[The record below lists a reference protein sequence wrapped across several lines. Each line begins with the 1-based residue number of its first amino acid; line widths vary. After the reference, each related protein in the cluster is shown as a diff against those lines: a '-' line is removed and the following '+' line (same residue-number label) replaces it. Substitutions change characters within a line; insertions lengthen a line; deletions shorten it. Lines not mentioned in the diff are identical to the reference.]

1 MVKKSGAFWR
11 DPVIWLLLGAGLLM
25 RIGYNLA
32 LHPDGREWSSFI
44 IDEREYFGAA
54 HMLAEGRGF
63 SFFDTAM
70 WVRPPLYVVF
80 LALTMAWSGTSTVP
94 VLVVQSLLSA
104 ATLLPLG
111 LLAYKLEGSKFK
123 ANDLEFKVSGSA
135 AARWTVALGAAY
147 LPFTLF
153 AGLLLTETLFLLLF
167 AWAFVLLILARES
180 VISWGWRSIVLVS
193 LCGVLLGLATL
204 TRATVLGFVF
214 LVASWLFS
222 TLREQSWRR
231 WLAVAAL
238 LLVSFGAT
246 LLPWTLRNYQAYGRF
261 VAVDTTSGYN
271 LWLGSVGVRDEER
284 LQADLRPI
292 SNPAERQSFAFD
304 RAWENISADP
314 GAFASK
320 GFKESLDLWRPL
332 FSAEERQVRGYALGR
347 VPAWHLI
354 SLLLLDD
361 LLYVLILLF
370 AVMGL
375 ALSPPH
381 PLKALTGLWVLLWVV
396 LSFVFFAVTRFR
408 LPVVAALLP
417 WAGVGLSLLFQGRD
431 LLQHVRSLP
440 RQVKLASI
448 AAAVA
453 MLIVT
458 VPAISVSDTLLGVE
472 RWAQQAPYRR
482 GEELLKSGKAEEA
495 IAQYKQANLELTD
508 TRYSLGAAYLQT
520 GQAQLALDTLRADE
534 PENRFEPL
542 ILRGEASRLSG
553 DLQTARS
560 FFNSRVVQV
569 ADDAALRWAWDH
581 LRPPMVDS
589 IEVGSGLDVGYVM
602 GFYRPERDESGV
614 QFRWAGERPKIRGL
628 RPPSLQ
634 IEWSGWRPDILPAA
648 QVGLYDP
655 SGDSLDDV
663 QSVTIEKDRRWITHT
678 IELHNS
684 VGLRMSINPFIG
696 SGEDPRLLG
705 VRISS
710 VGAGR

>member
-1 MVKKSGAFWR
+1 VVKKTGAFWR
-11 DPVIWLLLGAGLLM
+11 DPVICLLVGAGLLM
-25 RIGYNLA
+25 RLGYNLA

-94 VLVVQSLLSA
+94 VLVVQSLLGA

-111 LLAYKLEGSKFK
+111 LLAHKLEGSKFK
-123 ANDLEFKVSGSA
+123 AQGLEFNVSGSA

-167 AWAFVLLILARES
+167 AWAFVLLIVARES
-180 VISWGWRSIVLVS
+180 VINRRGRSIVLVS

-204 TRATVLGFVF
+204 TRATVLGF
-214 LVASWLFS
+214 LLLAALWLFS

-231 WLAVAAL
+231 RLAVAGI
-238 LLVSFGAT
+238 LLVSFGAC
-246 LLPWTLRNYQAYGRF
+246 LLPWTFRNYQAYGRF

-292 SNPAERQSFAFD
+292 SNPAERQSFAFA

-347 VPAWHLI
+347 VPAWHLA

-361 LLYVLILLF
+361 LLYVLVLLL
-370 AVMGL
+370 AVLGL
-375 ALSPPH
+375 ALSSPH
-381 PLKALTGLWVLLWVV
+381 PLKALTWLWVLLWVV

-417 WAGVGLSLLFQGRD
+417 WAGVGLSLLFRGRD
-431 LLQHVRSLP
+431 LLHHLRRLP
-440 RQVKLASI
+440 PQVKLASI
-448 AAAVA
+448 AAAVTL
-453 MLIVT
+453 LIVT
-458 VPAISVSDTLLGVE
+458 VPAVSLADTLLGVE
-472 RWAQQAPYRR
+472 RWAQQASYRR
-482 GEELLKSGKAEEA
+482 GEELLKSGKADEA
-495 IAQYKQANLELTD
+495 ISEYKQSNLELTD
-508 TRYSLGAAYLQT
+508 TRYSLAAAYLQT

-534 PENRFEPL
+534 PENRFEPP
-542 ILRGEASRLSG
+542 ILRGEAARQSG
-553 DLQTARS
+553 DLQAARS

-581 LRPPMVDS
+581 LRPPPVDS
-589 IEVGSGLDVGYVM
+589 ISLGSGLDVGYVA

-614 QFRWAGERPKIRGL
+614 QFRWAGERPMIRGL
-628 RPPSLQ
+628 RSPSLQ

-648 QVGLYDP
+648 QVVVHGP
-655 SGDSLDDV
+655 RGDRLDEV
-663 QSVTIEKDRRWITHT
+663 QGITLEKSRRWVSNV
-678 IELHNS
+678 IEVHNS
-684 VGLRMSINPFIG
+684 GELRMSINPFTG